1 MMIRASFSY
10 DLTKTLNENEIFS
23 SVCKLVYSSKRY
35 DHNLLHV
42 NKMIKTT
49 RFKRFLMTKQT
60 CV

>member
-10 DLTKTLNENEIFS
+10 DLTKTFNENEIFS
-23 SVCKLVYSSKRY
+23 SVYKLVYWSKRY

-49 RFKRFLMTKQT
+49 RFKRYLMTKQT